1 MGTHLGLWEY
11 EGGEGQSVAA
21 MEGQQEGM
29 QRTGTL
35 GRSWA
40 GPVLFQPVCVCSRA
54 GGDRT
59 HSTGQGLWRPPRTRR
74 RHHKGPEG
82 RAQHFLVPR
91 LAGERGSEGNSG
103 H

>member
-35 GRSWA
+35 GRSWGGPCCSSPSVCAA
-40 GPVLFQPVCVCSRA
+40 GLVE
-54 GGDRT
+54 
-59 HSTGQGLWRPPRTRR
+59 TGHTRL
-74 RHHKGPEG
+74 G
-82 RAQHFLVPR
+82 RASGVLQGHGDAITKVLRGEPSTSLFPGWR
-91 LAGERGSEGNSG
+91 ERGSEGNSG